1 MGNPTGL
8 RDYKGA
14 AAATTIVGAL
24 TNSATSFAIV
34 NSNNWPSGA
43 GGNFTIVVDIGTSS
57 EEAMLCTSQ
66 VGGVITVLTR
76 GYDGTSAVT
85 HQAGASVLHA
95 PVAIDLAEA
104 NTIANFAL
112 APSKTAPLDADMV
125 PGADSAS
132 SNATVRFTW
141 ANIKAF
147 LKTYFDGYYKFAV
160 ATINSS
166 VAVAANSENYV
177 LSNNGAYTLTFP
189 ATPNVGDEIRVIDAG
204 GNAFTNNITCN
215 FVGLKFQGAVNN
227 LLIDINRGT
236 AYLKYSGATDG
247 WEIV

>member
-14 AAATTIVGAL
+14 AAATTLVGSL

-34 NSNNWPSGA
+34 NANGWPSGA
-43 GGNFTIVVDIGTSS
+43 NGNFTIVVDIGTSS

-76 GYDGTSAVT
+76 GYDGTSAVS
-85 HQAGASVLHA
+85 HQPGASVLHA

-104 NTIANFAL
+104 NTIANFAV
-112 APSKTAPLDADMV
+112 APSKTTPIDADMV

-177 LSNNGAYTLTFP
+177 LTNNGAYTLTFP

-204 GNAFTNNITCN
+204 GNAFNNNITCN
-215 FVGLKFQGAVNN
+215 FAGLKFQGAVNN
-227 LLIDINRGT
+227 LIIDINRGT